1 MSDTPHDEAFASLPL
16 APELLANLDSLGYHA
31 MTPVQAASLPPVL
44 AGRDVIAQARTGSG
58 KTAAFGLGLLSR
70 LEVSRFRVQALVL
83 CPTREL
89 ADQVAGELRRLAR
102 TLPNVKVLTLCGG
115 APFGPQLA
123 SLAHGAHVVVG
134 TPGRIE
140 EHLRKGAL
148 DLAAL
153 DVLVLDE
160 ADRMLDMGFQPSLE
174 AIVAATPASR
184 QTLLFS
190 ATYSDEVRGIAQGLM
205 RDPAEVAVAETHDES
220 TIRQRVYRVADETQR
235 FAALRGLLLQHR
247 PRSSVVFCNTRRE
260 AQALAD
266 ALAEAGF
273 SALALHGDLEQR
285 DRDRILVLFANG
297 SVSILV
303 ATDVAA
309 RGLDIAALD
318 AVFNYQIARD
328 LEVHVHRVGRT
339 GRAGGSGIACTLV
352 SESEA
357 YRLERLNEFL
367 GEPLEEAPLPPRSV
381 LTREPF
387 LPEMATLQLDGG
399 KKQKVRPG
407 DILGALTG
415 EGASRSPGGQDQGAG
430 AQRLRGGAA
439 RGRQGGACP
448 ARHGQAQGALVSRP
462 ARQPLMAALTSR
474 RIGEGT

>member
-1 MSDTPHDEAFASLPL
+1 
-16 APELLANLDSLGYHA
+16 
-31 MTPVQAASLPPVL
+31 
-44 AGRDVIAQARTGSG
+44 
-58 KTAAFGLGLLSR
+58 
-70 LEVSRFRVQALVL
+70 
-83 CPTREL
+83 
-89 ADQVAGELRRLAR
+89 
-102 TLPNVKVLTLCGG
+102 
-115 APFGPQLA
+115 
-123 SLAHGAHVVVG
+123 
-134 TPGRIE
+134 
-140 EHLRKGAL
+140 
-148 DLAAL
+148 
-153 DVLVLDE
+153 
-160 ADRMLDMGFQPSLE
+160 
-174 AIVAATPASR
+174 
-184 QTLLFS
+184 
-190 ATYSDEVRGIAQGLM
+190 M
-205 RDPAEVAVAETHDES
+205 RDPAEVAVAETHDEC

-462 ARQPLMAALTSR
+462 TRQPLMAALTSR